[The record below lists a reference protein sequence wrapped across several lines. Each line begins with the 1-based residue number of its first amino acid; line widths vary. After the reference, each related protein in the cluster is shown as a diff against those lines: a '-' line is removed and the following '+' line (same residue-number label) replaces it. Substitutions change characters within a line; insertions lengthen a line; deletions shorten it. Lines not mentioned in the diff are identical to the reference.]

1 MKERERN
8 VNVWLPLT
16 GPLLGT
22 WPATKAYALTGNRTS
37 NPLVLRPVLNP
48 LSHTSQGQ
56 SYLLKCKGNGEEDG
70 GQIGGSRVHFPLAPV
85 KCLADLRNRANSQW
99 YSSMYED
106 QKPKTEDIER
116 SDSMKS
122 A

>member
-48 LSHTSQGQ
+48 LSHTSQGI
-56 SYLLKCKGNGEEDG
+56 SIIFSLFA
-70 GQIGGSRVHFPLAPV
+70 IPS
-85 KCLADLRNRANSQW
+85 
-99 YSSMYED
+99 
-106 QKPKTEDIER
+106 
-116 SDSMKS
+116 
-122 A
+122 